1 MKHGNRD
8 VTIEMSF
15 KPMRKDGVLLY
26 AAQTLEGRGDYI
38 ALSLKNGFI
47 EFRYLKCISNVFQL
61 QICLLLG
68 FGAQSRQIIFADDQT

>member
-1 MKHGNRD
+1 MRNVCFAFAEDFITIPSFSGTSYIQLKKMKHGNRD

-26 AAQTLEGRGDYI
+26 ASQTLEGRGDYI

-47 EFRYLKCISNVFQL
+47 EFR
-61 QICLLLG
+61 
-68 FGAQSRQIIFADDQT
+68 